1 MHYVTIVNCVDYAVE
16 LAIMGS
22 WRHTGEVS
30 MKNDELTNHKAH
42 DNLIDTNASP
52 SAYGWCFQVGAGITL
67 MLDNVNKF
75 TSLKMEGASDD
86 IELTLDTGKMYAQAK
101 SVTQIG
107 DQRSASTNLKDAL
120 RTLSQAAKNGDAVQL
135 VYITNIANPLSSKIP
150 TVFQYGNEYEFS
162 ILPADAQN
170 KILKKAGDDFPA
182 EKFRLHILNFFG
194 EGENKFQSVK
204 AKISEFLRIAIDDP
218 SYNQRLLESWFET
231 FMVNASD
238 KPDNQKKLELTKRQ
252 VVYPVIVLVIDQPI
266 KEEEFHKVSEYD
278 DYDGICQMFRKTI
291 YGKICDYQFVSE
303 VLADFLLKRNTS
315 NNNTNFPYEYAKK
328 EWQNYQYKFTEIKD
342 KEVQEA
348 LIKLLLL
355 TVIIHRRKVDKIK
368 EATKL

>member
-1 MHYVTIVNCVDYAVE
+1 
-16 LAIMGS
+16 
-22 WRHTGEVS
+22 
-30 MKNDELTNHKAH
+30 MKKDKSNNHKAH

-67 MLDNVNKF
+67 MLDNLNKF

-86 IELTLDTGKMYAQAK
+86 IELTLDTGKIYAQAK
-101 SVTQIG
+101 SVTKIG
-107 DQRSASTNLKDAL
+107 DQRSASTNLNNAL
-120 RTLSQAAKNGDAVQL
+120 RTLSQAANNGDAVQL
-135 VYITNIANPLSSKIP
+135 IYITNIANPLSSKIS
-150 TVFQYGNEYEFS
+150 TAFQYGNNYDFS
-162 ILPADAQN
+162 ILPDDAQN
-170 KILKKAGDDFPA
+170 KIVKKAGDNFPA

-194 EGENKFQSVK
+194 EGDNKFESIK
-204 AKISEFLRIAIDDP
+204 TKISDFLREAIDDP
-218 SYNQRLLESWFET
+218 SYNKRLLESWFET

-238 KPDNQKKLELTKRQ
+238 KPDNQKKLELKKKD
-252 VVYPVIVLVIDQPI
+252 VIHPVIVLVIGQPI

-303 VLADFLLKRNTS
+303 VLGEFLSKRNLS
-315 NNNTNFPYEYAKK
+315 TNKTIYPYEFVRN
-328 EWQNYQYKFTEIKD
+328 EWKNYQSKFTEVRD
-342 KEVQEA
+342 KEIQEA

-368 EATKL
+368 EATNL

>member
-1 MHYVTIVNCVDYAVE
+1 
-16 LAIMGS
+16 
-22 WRHTGEVS
+22 
-30 MKNDELTNHKAH
+30 MKNDELINRKAD
-42 DNLIDTNASP
+42 DNIIDTNASP
-52 SAYGWCFQVGAGITL
+52 SAYGWCFQVGAGIML

-101 SVTQIG
+101 SVTRIG
-107 DQRSASTNLKDAL
+107 DQRSASTNLNNAL
-120 RTLSQAAKNGDAVQL
+120 RTLSKDANNGDAVQL
-135 VYITNIANPLSSKIP
+135 IYITNIANPLSSKIS
-150 TVFQYGNEYEFS
+150 TAFQYGNKYEFS
-162 ILPADAQN
+162 ILPTDAQN
-170 KILKKAGDDFPA
+170 KILKQAGEDFPA
-182 EKFRLHILNFFG
+182 EKFRLHIINFFG
-194 EGENKFQSVK
+194 EGENKFDCVK
-204 AKISEFLRIAIDDP
+204 TKISEFLRAAIDDP

-238 KPDNQKKLELTKRQ
+238 KPDNQKKLELTKKQ

-278 DYDGICQMFRKTI
+278 DYDGICQMYRNII
-291 YGKICDYQFVSE
+291 YAKICDYQFVSE
-303 VLADFLLKRNTS
+303 VLADFLLKRNISTDKTS
-315 NNNTNFPYEYAKK
+315 FLYEYTKK

-342 KEVQEA
+342 EEVQEA

-355 TVIIHRRKVDKIK
+355 TIIIHRRKVDKIK